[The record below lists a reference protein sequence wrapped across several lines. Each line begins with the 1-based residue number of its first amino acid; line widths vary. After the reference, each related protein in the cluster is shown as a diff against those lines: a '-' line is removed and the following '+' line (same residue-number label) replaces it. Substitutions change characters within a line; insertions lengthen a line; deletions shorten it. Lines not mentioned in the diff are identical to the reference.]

1 MKNNRK
7 TLLISALLTLTLVTA
22 CNMPV
27 QETLMVPTAEPRSVE
42 VILTEMAAIGNTP
55 TVEPL
60 QATLPP
66 EDPDKT
72 LTVCAGSEPQSLFIY
87 HSSTRSGWSVL
98 EAIYDGPFDW
108 MDGVETPVIF
118 ESVDW
123 TVEDIPL
130 TEGMTVMD
138 GRGQPELFQ
147 PESGN
152 GERATAVQVQILF
165 KLKANLHWS
174 DGEPLTAQD
183 SVFSYKLSASPELTT
198 ADIPRVLTESYE
210 AVDDTT
216 VLWKGIPGY
225 IPTKAADVFW
235 IPLPEH
241 QMETIPIAD
250 LNENESVNRT
260 PLGWGAYQISSWQGN
275 GQIILE
281 RNPYYY
287 GLEEGIEPYFD
298 KVVYRFFGKPGDNN
312 LAALRDGSC
321 DVIDLSVDLQPD
333 TEAILEDVRDGK
345 MAAHISPSLSWEQLS
360 LNLDSLDS
368 EAVPLFADQ
377 RTRQGM
383 LACLDRESLI
393 REVLYGQSEPVK
405 GFYPQELLTG
415 QEMLQLPL
423 EVPLDGPALLTEAG
437 WLDNDEDP
445 TTPRIASGIKEIPD
459 GTPFSFAV
467 EGIEGKRR
475 IRTFEVL
482 KEQLGACG
490 IELTYS
496 EKPAAA
502 LYLPGPDGLLFGRKY
517 QAALLAWAS
526 GLQTPCALFSSTQIP
541 GEDNGWIGTNPGGY
555 NSDAYDIACQTETSD
570 REKNMAETGESA
582 GLLMED
588 LPVIPLFF
596 YNEIGVSNLQLCGI
610 RNGIGVRS
618 LMWNIE
624 SLSRSTENC
633 SVSQWKDIYASQE

>member
-7 TLLISALLTLTLVTA
+7 TLLISALLTLTLVVA
-22 CNMPV
+22 CNMPE
-27 QETLMVPTAEPRSVE
+27 QETMTVPTAEPRSVE

-55 TVEPL
+55 TAEPL

-108 MDGVETPVIF
+108 IDGVETPVIF

-123 TVEDIPL
+123 TVEDISL
-130 TEGMTVMD
+130 TEGMTVMN

-152 GERATAVQVQILF
+152 GEGATAVQVQILF
-165 KLKANLHWS
+165 KLKANLRWS

-183 SVFSYKLSASPELTT
+183 SVFSYKLSASPELIT

-241 QMETIPIAD
+241 QMETIAIAD
-250 LNENESVNRT
+250 LKENENVNRA
-260 PLGWGAYQISSWQGN
+260 PLGWGAYRISSWQGD
-275 GQIILE
+275 GQIVLE

-287 GLEEGIEPYFD
+287 GLEEEIEPYFD

-312 LAALRDGSC
+312 LAALHDGSC

-345 MAAHISPSLSWEQLS
+345 MAVYISPSLSWEQLS
-360 LNLDSLDS
+360 LNLDSLDP

-393 REVLYGQSEPVK
+393 REVLYGQSEPVN
-405 GFYPQELLTG
+405 GFYPQELAGLGT
-415 QEMLQLPL
+415 LQLPS
-423 EVPLDGPALLTEAG
+423 EASTDGPALLTEAG

-445 TTPRIASGIKEIPD
+445 TTPRIASGIQGIPD
-459 GTPFSFAV
+459 GTPFSFTV
-467 EGIEGKRR
+467 EGIEGKQR
-475 IRTFEVL
+475 IRTFEAL
-482 KEQLGACG
+482 QEQLGACG
-490 IELTYS
+490 IELKPS

-517 QAALLAWAS
+517 QAALLAWSS

-555 NSDAYDIACQTETSD
+555 NSDAYDTACQTEALD
-570 REKNMAETGESA
+570 RKKNMAETGESA
-582 GLLMED
+582 ELLMEE

-633 SVSQWKDIYASQE
+633 SVLQWKDIYASQE